1 MATVD
6 TLLVRIEADLKDVN
20 RKLQQFDRRVDD
32 TQKKAGRGFNKIAG
46 FAKLALGAVVVQQ
59 FAQAGLAAV
68 RFASGV
74 EEMRAKSS
82 VVFGQFAG
90 EVRDAL
96 GQFGDEVG
104 RSTFELEGMASSIQ
118 DTFVPM
124 GFARGE
130 AAKLSVELTK
140 LAVDVASFNN
150 ASDTE
155 TMAAFQSALV
165 GNHETVRRFG
175 IVITEATL
183 QQELY
188 RMGVKENAQDV
199 DNATKV
205 QARMNLILA
214 GTTDAHGDAARTSD
228 SFANSSKA
236 LNAALEE
243 LMVAVVMPLLPALT
257 DMVQGFTDA
266 TTSTQEFL
274 TFLGLIGDGA
284 DTAAGRLKLV
294 SELTA
299 EIADAEVKLRKLEQD
314 ALDQDIDTTLQ
325 DVIGVIFP
333 KLATGAE
340 KSANA
345 IVGGN
350 KRIDDSIS
358 SLRESIANL
367 KKERDELNQIDVN
380 QRILDDQSRMQQG
393 QLGATTDD
401 TKTKGQIKAEEK
413 ITQALKDQANA
424 NALLRLEQ
432 QGVNQSFIE
441 ATAEAQKL
449 KGITQEQFEALVALK
464 EEEEVLNLMLEA
476 NAEAAKKD
484 AEAQA
489 LRMEQIQKVE
499 DTIKSLTDQ
508 NKLLDLEN
516 ENLTASEMEFQKLLM
531 TLGDEVSP
539 AYKAEL
545 QALIEQKHAH
555 TAATEA
561 AAAEEEKFNASVS
574 NGVSFVN
581 SLKTEEEKLNEVMAD
596 LGNAYAEGSINQDQF
611 NQGMAAVQQSMQELD
626 PIFQQVRKGAE
637 QAADSIAGSLAD
649 GLMEGK
655 LSLDGFQ
662 DIFKTFVRDLI
673 KEAIKTFIIKQI
685 FGSFMGGGMFGF
697 GGGGSVGG
705 TNMGNTLLS
714 HAGGGAIRA
723 RASGGPVLV
732 GERGPELFIPNSA
745 GVIRNNHDTMN
756 MMGGGQQPVV
766 NQTIN
771 ITTGVAQTVRAEV
784 MSMMPRIK
792 SETISAMI
800 DGKKRGNA
808 VSKAFG

>member
-59 FAQAGLAAV
+59 FAQAGMAAV

-74 EEMRAKSS
+74 EEMQAKSS

-90 EVRDAL
+90 EVRSAL
-96 GQFGDEVG
+96 GEFGDEVG

-214 GTTDAHGDAARTSD
+214 GTTDAHGDAARTAD
-228 SFANSSKA
+228 SFANRSKA
-236 LNAALEE
+236 LQAQLDE
-243 LMVAVVMPLLPALT
+243 LLVAVLTPLLPTLADTVKGLTDGAKALT
-257 DMVQGFTDA
+257 
-266 TTSTQEFL
+266 EFL
-274 TFLGLIGDGA
+274 EAIGLIEEAQTTNTILEDM
-284 DTAAGRLKLV
+284 
-294 SELTA
+294 A
-299 EIADAEVKLRKLEQD
+299 ENS
-314 ALDQDIDTTLQ
+314 ALL
-325 DVIGVIFP
+325 
-333 KLATGAE
+333 AE
-340 KSANA
+340 KELELAAATAQLN
-345 IVGGN
+345 
-350 KRIDDSIS
+350 
-358 SLRESIANL
+358 
-367 KKERDELNQIDVN
+367 DELNNKGFGESLKRFFVDGKFAGAETL
-380 QRILDDQSRMQQG
+380 RIRIAGINEEMAELARRNED
-393 QLGATTDD
+393 LATMIVADSFGDAAVPAAAPTDD
-401 TKTKGQIKAEEK
+401 SPTKGQIKAAEKVTDALADQRQEITLLKLELGDASQAYLDATAAAQNLEGITGEQFQTLVKLNEEE
-413 ITQALKDQANA
+413 QR
-424 NALLRLEQ
+424 LREQLEKKADLAKA
-432 QGVNQSFIE
+432 E
-441 ATAEAQKL
+441 AEAQKIKADQL
-449 KGITQEQFEALVALK
+449 
-464 EEEEVLNLMLEA
+464 
-476 NAEAAKKD
+476 
-484 AEAQA
+484 
-489 LRMEQIQKVE
+489 QKVK
-499 DTIKSLTDQ
+499 DTVTGLVEE
-508 NKLLDLEN
+508 NKLLDLET
-516 ENLTASEMEFQKLLM
+516 ENLTASELEYQKVLLM
-531 TLGDEVSP
+531 LGEDVAPE
-539 AYKAEL
+539 YKTQIEEL
-545 QALIEQKHAH
+545 INQKHAH
-555 TAATEA
+555 LEATAAAT
-561 AAAEEEKFNASVS
+561 AEEEKFNASVS
-574 NGVSFVN
+574 RGVSFVE
-581 SLKTEEEKLNEVMAD
+581 SLKTEEEKLNEQMAD
-596 LGNAYAEGSINQDQF
+596 LGNSYAANRISQEEF
-611 NQGMAAVQQSMQELD
+611 NEGMAAVQQSMKELD
-626 PIFQQVRKGAE
+626 PVFQQVRRGAE

-662 DIFKTFVRDLI
+662 DIFRSFVRDLI
-673 KEAIKTFIIKQI
+673 KEAIKTFIIKRI
-685 FGSFMGGGMFGF
+685 LGSVMGGGGLPFL

-705 TNMGNTLLS
+705 
-714 HAGGGAIRA
+714 GGGDNFMAFAKGGRIPS

-756 MMGGGQQPVV
+756 MMGGATQPVV

-771 ITTGVAQTVRAEV
+771 IQTGVAQTVRAEV
-784 MSMMPRIK
+784 MSMIPRIK
-792 SETISAMI
+792 QETIGAMI

-808 VSKAFG
+808 VAKAFG